1 MKEKDPEYQPK
12 LVQHQLW
19 DMKCRGCGKVLRFC
33 GPIAALYKAMKDH
46 CPGAREW
53 RNAKRARA
61 VAASEAADNG

>member
-1 MKEKDPEYQPK
+1 MTRKDPEYQPR

-46 CPGAREW
+46 CPAAVAW
-53 RNAKRARA
+53 RKAKR
-61 VAASEAADNG
+61 EAAESVEG